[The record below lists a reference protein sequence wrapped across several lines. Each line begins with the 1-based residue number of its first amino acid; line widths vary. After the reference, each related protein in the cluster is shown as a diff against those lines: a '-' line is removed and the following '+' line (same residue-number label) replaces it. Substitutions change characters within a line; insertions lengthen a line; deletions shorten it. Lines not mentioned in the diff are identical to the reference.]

1 MRLLVK
7 LMPCMATIHDI
18 ERLEKEIGERIAA
31 AIKADPRSPEEI
43 AAELDLTPGAL
54 KRIQDGKSTT
64 QWAKLAQLAAV
75 LRRTPNELLGVEDT
89 ARDALIGALEGVF
102 EALSQDPVRV
112 QELVGIVLKV
122 IDTREF
128 GDPCQPHRERARLI
142 ANFLT
147 LQSVESQRK

>member
-1 MRLLVK
+1 MLG
-7 LMPCMATIHDI
+7 MATIHDI
-18 ERLEKEIGERIAA
+18 EHLERQIGERIDAA
-31 AIKADPRSPEEI
+31 VKADPRSPGEI
-43 AAELDLTPGAL
+43 ADDLGLTSGAL

-64 QWAKLAQLAAV
+64 QFAKLAQLSAV

-102 EALSQDPVRV
+102 EALSHDPIRV

-122 IDTREF
+122 TDTREF
-128 GDPCQPHRERARLI
+128 GDPSPPHRERARLI

-147 LQSVESQRK
+147 RQSVELQRK